1 MGFYLFKYYLYDKEL
16 IMNEQYWDN
25 LFLSMKKTLERE
37 NSPLPSVSL
46 IALNTNNNPF
56 CILTSTIISLRTKDK
71 VTLEASN
78 RLFEIAKSP
87 EDLLK
92 QDRNT
97 IERAIYP
104 CAFYKRKTDNIIK
117 ISEILLEKYEGKV
130 PSTTEELLDLPGVG
144 IKTANLTLNLAF
156 NIKAICV
163 DCHVHQIANR
173 MGWIKTKTAE
183 ESEKELQ
190 KIMPKKYWIILN
202 ELLVSYGQII
212 CTPISPKCS
221 ICSENKHCP
230 KIGVVKSR

>member
-1 MGFYLFKYYLYDKEL
+1 MD
-16 IMNEQYWDN
+16 EQYWDK
-25 LFLSMKKTLERE
+25 LFLRLKKTLERE

-78 RLFEIAKSP
+78 RLFEFAKSP
-87 EDLLK
+87 KELLK
-92 QDRNT
+92 MDREA

-104 CAFYKRKTDNIIK
+104 CAFYKRKTDNLIK
-117 ISEILLEKYEGKV
+117 ISEILLTKYDGKV
-130 PSTTEELLDLPGVG
+130 PSTTKELLSLPGVG

-173 MGWIKTKTAE
+173 MGWINTKTAE

-190 KIMPKKYWIILN
+190 KIMPNKYWIILN
-202 ELLVSYGQII
+202 EILVSYGQLI

-221 ICSENKHCP
+221 ICSENNYCP
-230 KIGVVKSR
+230 KIDVSKSR